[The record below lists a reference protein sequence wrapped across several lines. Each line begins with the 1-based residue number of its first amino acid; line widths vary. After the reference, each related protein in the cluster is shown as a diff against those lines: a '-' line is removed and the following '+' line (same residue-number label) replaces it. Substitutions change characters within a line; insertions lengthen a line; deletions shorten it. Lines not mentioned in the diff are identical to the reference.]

1 VAYRKVASATY
12 RSGTGVGGLFWLL
25 AACVAVVVAFSTS
38 GVVSYLFWGI
48 AGLLLMMALA
58 LLLAYATG
66 HGRGG
71 WTSDGIESPS
81 GES

>member
-1 VAYRKVASATY
+1 MFWFLPAFVAA
-12 RSGTGVGGLFWLL
+12 
-25 AACVAVVVAFSTS
+25 VVAFTTS
-38 GVVSYLFWGI
+38 GVVSYSFWGI
-48 AGLLLMMALA
+48 AGLLLIVALA

-71 WTSDGIESPS
+71 WTSEGIEGPS